1 LGDKRLGDRLVWR
14 RMKMAEILQ
23 YVSVGIETLIAV
35 IGRERLKENME
46 GR

>member
-1 LGDKRLGDRLVWR
+1 
-14 RMKMAEILQ
+14 MAEILQ